1 MLLTEFDE
9 DKDWAIIAKGHEEIG
24 YEKGIEEG
32 KKEGMKNIIN
42 IMLSNG
48 TSKETILK
56 QMNISNEEY
65 EKLVN

>member
-24 YEKGIEEG
+24 YEKG